1 MMVWRLY
8 IVIQVVVA
16 SSKFFAFRESN
27 SSLYSL
33 FVKNCQSCDCYTSVE
48 DPKVNIK
55 LGNFTK
61 DWYTDSHISL
71 RDSKSIG
78 PEWQCTI
85 DGTVRYRNSISNN
98 DSVWYDITKGINVN
112 LINQKLDPC
121 KGYIDIELALETGQ
135 QRQAFGNP
143 NQCIIEALRD
153 EDQIEDDDYLFISS
167 SRNGSQYPAQYH
179 CSHQLFSRN
188 SSILLKVSKGAKL
201 NIYNEKCIK
210 NSVENMT
217 NLDTNTEVRNDENY
231 DEYNIEQLDK
241 NVTENKS
248 SPYKKF
254 DWVLFGPICVS
265 LVLVIFSLTILT
277 ICCWKKKKETRNKRH
292 TWDEIYFNIESSSAM
307 SSIRSRMDPKSSLK
321 SQNPASYDSDIIT
334 AIDNTKHIE
343 NTCELLSN

>member
-1 MMVWRLY
+1 M
-8 IVIQVVVA
+8 IQFVVA

-112 LINQKLDPC
+112 LINQQLDPC

-143 NQCIIEALRD
+143 N
-153 EDQIEDDDYLFISS
+153 
-167 SRNGSQYPAQYH
+167 H
-179 CSHQLFSRN
+179 
-188 SSILLKVSKGAKL
+188 
-201 NIYNEKCIK
+201 
-210 NSVENMT
+210 
-217 NLDTNTEVRNDENY
+217 
-231 DEYNIEQLDK
+231 
-241 NVTENKS
+241 
-248 SPYKKF
+248 
-254 DWVLFGPICVS
+254 
-265 LVLVIFSLTILT
+265 
-277 ICCWKKKKETRNKRH
+277 
-292 TWDEIYFNIESSSAM
+292 
-307 SSIRSRMDPKSSLK
+307 
-321 SQNPASYDSDIIT
+321 
-334 AIDNTKHIE
+334 
-343 NTCELLSN
+343 